1 MKTNIEMSLDN
12 FMEYEKEL
20 KRNTK
25 LEVLED
31 IRDMVMQS
39 NSFDLFLNLLREYII
54 EIRNESNGKETK
66 TSNSTRR
73 EF

>member
-20 KRNTK
+20 KINTK

-39 NSFDLFLNLLREYII
+39 NSFDLFLKLLREYII
-54 EIRNESNGKETK
+54 EIRNESNGK
-66 TSNSTRR
+66 
-73 EF
+73 

>member
-20 KRNTK
+20 KINTK

-31 IRDMVMQS
+31 IRDIVIQS
-39 NSFDLFLNLLREYII
+39 NSFDLFLKLLNEYIK
-54 EIRNESNGKETK
+54 EIKNESNGK
-66 TSNSTRR
+66 
-73 EF
+73 